1 MDERLEMIIKFEK
14 YVQRRSPDRRTAKDY
29 VSDLRQFVAVCLK
42 PWREVDLH
50 DIDDFVDQQRQAGL
64 SSATVRRRVATL
76 KAFFDFLAEESDD
89 LSWPNPVRFK
99 RHSGKA
105 AKRLPRDLSNEQ
117 VARLWA
123 QIDSVRDRAWFA
135 LMLRAGLRVG
145 EVVWLKVTDLLTP
158 PGVEQPARLRVLGKG
173 QKERLVLL
181 TADAYAVLQE
191 WLRERPDRE
200 AETLFLNQ
208 RGQPLSSN
216 GIEWLLKQYGQA
228 IDLSVTPHQLRHT
241 FARQLTEGGM
251 PLPSLSKLLG
261 HSQISTTQIYTA
273 GADPELSQAYQTAMA
288 HLDCQ
293 APLPLEAAPSPPP
306 LALKPALSPQEPG
319 PESPSWSD
327 WAPELPEG
335 LRQASL
341 GLVKRRW
348 PTWKPQ
354 RRHAWAVILLASLRR
369 FWQQQVARRPL
380 TDPTELRLRDLQAF
394 QSEQLAAGKA
404 SGTIERQLDDVLTL
418 LRHLADQGEAVDP
431 ALFRLRRL
439 PRPQTLPRH
448 LSEAHSQHLERFV
461 QNRLDTLDPLLRLEN
476 ACFFMLAHTGMRA
489 NECVDLLGQD
499 LDLPGRRVWV
509 RQGKGQ
515 RDRVVYLSETAAH
528 ALSTYLADRQLV
540 STAPLFVRPQ
550 GQSINYKWLKHH
562 IKQLG
567 QAAGAIVVTPHQL
580 RHTLAT
586 RLLNAGM
593 KITHIQKILGH
604 QHLDTT
610 MIYARVLD
618 KTVEADYQQ
627 VMHQIELQ
635 QLPLSRTPTLVADWP
650 VSPIPAQKVQEAL
663 LSFNPETQKEMEL

>member
-1 MDERLEMIIKFEK
+1 MDERLEMMIKFEK

-29 VSDLRQFVAVCLK
+29 VSDLRQFAVVCLK
-42 PWREVDLH
+42 TWREVTLH
-50 DIDDFVDQQRQAGL
+50 DIDDFVDQQRQSGL
-64 SSATVRRRVATL
+64 SAATVRRRVASL
-76 KAFFDFLAEESDD
+76 KVFFDFLAEESDD

-105 AKRLPRDLSNEQ
+105 AKRLPRDLSNDQ

-145 EVVWLKVTDLLTP
+145 EVVALKVTDLLTP
-158 PGVEQPARLRVLGKG
+158 PGIGQPARLRVWGKG
-173 QKERLVLL
+173 HKERIVLL
-181 TADAYAVLQE
+181 TSDAYAVLQE

-200 AETLFLNQ
+200 IELLFLNQ
-208 RGQPLSSN
+208 RGQPLSPN

-228 IDLSVTPHQLRHT
+228 IDLPVTPHQLRHT

-261 HSQISTTQIYTA
+261 HSQVSTTQIYTA
-273 GADPELSQAYQTAMA
+273 GADPELIQAYQTAMA
-288 HLDCQ
+288 HLDRQ
-293 APLPLEAAPSPPP
+293 APLPLVAARSTAP
-306 LALKPALSPQEPG
+306 LPLKPAPPTEEPG
-319 PESPSWSD
+319 PEPPTWSD

-341 GLVKRRW
+341 ALVKRRW

-354 RRHAWAVILLASLRR
+354 RRHDWAVILLASLRR
-369 FWQQQVARRPL
+369 FWQRQLTRRPL
-380 TDPTELRLRDLQAF
+380 TDPTELCLSDLQAF

-404 SGTIERQLDDVLTL
+404 SRTIERQVDDILTL

-448 LSEAHSQHLERFV
+448 LSEAQSQHLERYV
-461 QNRLDTLDPLLRLEN
+461 QSRLVTSDPLLHLEN
-476 ACFFMLAHTGMRA
+476 ACFFVLAHTGMRA
-489 NECVDLLGQD
+489 NECVDLCGQD
-499 LDLPGRRVWV
+499 LDLSGRRVWV

-515 RDRVVYLSETAAH
+515 RDRVVYLSETATQ
-528 ALSTYLADRQLV
+528 ALSTYLADHPPAP
-540 STAPLFVRPQ
+540 TAPLFVRPQ
-550 GQSINYKWLKHH
+550 GQPINYKWLKHH
-562 IKQLG
+562 IKMMG
-567 QAAGAIVVTPHQL
+567 QAAGAIAVTPHQL

-604 QHLDTT
+604 EHLDTT

-627 VMHQIELQ
+627 VMHQIEQQ

-650 VSPIPAQKVQEAL
+650 VPQTPAPKVQAAL
-663 LSFNPETQKEMEL
+663 LSISLKTQNGI

>member
-1 MDERLEMIIKFEK
+1 MDDRLEMITQFEK
-14 YVQRRSPDRRTAKDY
+14 YVQRRSPERRTAKDY
-29 VSDLRQFVAVCLK
+29 VSDLRQFAATCPK
-42 PWREVDLH
+42 AWREVNLH

-76 KAFFDFLAEESDD
+76 KTFFDFLAEESGD

-99 RHSGKA
+99 RHGGKP
-105 AKRLPRDLSNEQ
+105 AKRLPRDLSNDQ
-117 VARLWA
+117 VARLWV

-145 EVVWLKVTDLLTP
+145 EVVSLTETDLLRP
-158 PGVEQPARLRVLGKG
+158 PGVDQPARLRVRGKG
-173 QKERLVLL
+173 QKERIVLL
-181 TADAYAVLQE
+181 TADAYAVVQE
-191 WLRERPDRE
+191 WLRERPEQE

-208 RGQPLSSN
+208 RGQPLSPS

-228 IDLSVTPHQLRHT
+228 MGLPVTPHQLRHT

-251 PLPSLSKLLG
+251 PLTSLSKLLG
-261 HSQISTTQIYTA
+261 HSQVSTTQIYTA

-288 HLDCQ
+288 HLDRQ
-293 APLPLEAAPSPPP
+293 APASVEVSPPQA
-306 LALKPALSPQEPG
+306 ALPARLVPATEEP
-319 PESPSWSD
+319 
-327 WAPELPEG
+327 APELPTWSGWAAELPAG

-341 GLVKRRW
+341 ALVKRRW

-354 RRHAWAVILLASLRR
+354 RRRAWAVILLASLRR
-369 FWQQQVARRPL
+369 FWQQQLARRPL
-380 TDPTELRLRDLQAF
+380 TDPTELRLSDLQAF

-404 SGTIERQLDDVLTL
+404 SRTIERQLDDILTL
-418 LRHLADQGEAVDP
+418 LRQLADQGEAVDP

-448 LSEAHSQHLERFV
+448 LSETQSQHLERFV
-461 QNRLDTLDPLLRLEN
+461 QSRLETSDPLLRLEN
-476 ACFFMLAHTGMRA
+476 ACFFVLAHTGMRA
-489 NECVDLLGQD
+489 NECVDLCGQD
-499 LDLPGRRVWV
+499 LDLPRRRVWV

-515 RDRVVYLSETAAH
+515 RDRVVYLSETATQ
-528 ALSTYLADRQLV
+528 ALSTYLADHP
-540 STAPLFVRPQ
+540 SAPSAPLFVRPT
-550 GQSINYKWLKHH
+550 GQPINYKWLKHH

-567 QAAGAIVVTPHQL
+567 QAAGAISVTPHQL

-593 KITHIQKILGH
+593 KITYIQKILGH
-604 QHLDTT
+604 EHLDTT

-618 KTVEADYQQ
+618 KTMEADYQH
-627 VMHQIELQ
+627 VMHQLEQQ

-650 VSPIPAQKVQEAL
+650 VPPTPAPKVQAAL
-663 LSFNPETQKEMEL
+663 LAISLKTQNGI

>member
-29 VSDLRQFVAVCLK
+29 VSDLRQFAAACPK
-42 PWREVDLH
+42 PWREVSLH

-145 EVVWLKVTDLLTP
+145 EVVSLKVTDLLTP
-158 PGVEQPARLRVLGKG
+158 PGLDQPARLRVLGKG

-228 IDLSVTPHQLRHT
+228 IDLPVTPHQLRHT
-241 FARQLTEGGM
+241 FARQLTEEGM

-288 HLDCQ
+288 HLDRQ
-293 APLPLEAAPSPPP
+293 APLPLEATPSTPS
-306 LALKPALSPQEPG
+306 LALMPAPSPQEPG
-319 PESPSWSD
+319 PESPAWSD
-327 WAPELPEG
+327 WAPELPAG

-348 PTWKPQ
+348 STWKPQ

-369 FWQQQVARRPL
+369 FWQHQVARRPL
-380 TDPTELRLRDLQAF
+380 TDPTELRLSDLQAF

-404 SGTIERQLDDVLTL
+404 SRTIERQLDDILTL

-461 QNRLDTLDPLLRLEN
+461 QSRLDTADPLLRLEN
-476 ACFFMLAHTGMRA
+476 ACFFVLAHTGMRA

-499 LDLPGRRVWV
+499 LDLSGRRVWV

-515 RDRVVYLSETAAH
+515 RDRIVYLSQTAAQ
-528 ALSTYLADRQLV
+528 ALSTYLADRPPV

-550 GQSINYKWLKHH
+550 GQPINYKWLKHH
-562 IKQLG
+562 IQQLG
-567 QAAGAIVVTPHQL
+567 QAAGAIAVTPHQL

-627 VMHQIELQ
+627 VMHQIERQ

-650 VSPIPAQKVQEAL
+650 VSPIPAQEVQQAL
-663 LSFNPETQKEMEL
+663 SSLSRETQDRRGL